1 MIPSPPVW
9 NLATRIARSLAS
21 DPLHARLSFDSSAGN
36 VASSRS
42 A

>member
-1 MIPSPPVW
+1 MTPSPPVW

-21 DPLHARLSFDSSAGN
+21 EPLHARLSFDNPSGN
-36 VASSRS
+36 VARSRS